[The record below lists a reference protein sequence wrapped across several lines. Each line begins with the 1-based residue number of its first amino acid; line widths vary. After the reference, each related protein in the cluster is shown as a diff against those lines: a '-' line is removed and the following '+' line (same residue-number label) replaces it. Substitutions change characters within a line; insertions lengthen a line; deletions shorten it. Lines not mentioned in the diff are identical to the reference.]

1 MQPKIK
7 RDTLFLIADVETLSN
22 LAGDKPLVWEVG
34 LALVRGDGLILGSW
48 GSLVNVHD
56 MVGRGFKQTPSTL
69 AWLMSQEAEV
79 RFRFKQACE
88 YDTPT
93 LIDVMQEM
101 TTWIK
106 NTISAHMNQG
116 EIRFP
121 VRNLYL
127 LGRGAAFDCPIMEV
141 LYREVNSE
149 SVPLPWLFY
158 NGACLRTF
166 EMIFPVRVPN
176 IGTAHRAEHDALW
189 EAQCLSR
196 QLAVYWQFAGQINA
210 ACYQMDTQAQPL
222 TPSELIPLGNILTED
237 DNKLTLYA
245 KPDTPSAI
253 PLPNANQWIDEY
265 AHTQNDEPCLHQNC
279 PDCHGMFVK
288 SNGEQCVHTMI
299 CRCPNCQKECM

>member
-56 MVGRGFKQTPSTL
+56 MVARGFKQTPSTL
-69 AWLMSQEAEV
+69 AWLMNQEAEV
-79 RFRFKQACE
+79 RFRFKKACE
-88 YDTPT
+88 SDTPI

-106 NTISAHMNQG
+106 KTVSAHMNWG
-116 EIRFP
+116 EIHFP
-121 VRNLYL
+121 IRNLYL

-141 LYREVNSE
+141 LYREVNNDSE
-149 SVPLPWLFY
+149 PLPWLFY

-166 EMIFPVRVPN
+166 EMIFPIRAPN
-176 IGTAHRAEHDALW
+176 TGTAHRADHDALW

-196 QLAVYWQFAGQINA
+196 QLAVYWQFASQINA
-210 ACYQMDTQAQPL
+210 ACYQMDTQGQSL
-222 TPSELIPLGNILTED
+222 TPNELIPLGKIITED
-237 DNKLTLYA
+237 TDSKLTLYA
-245 KPDTPSAI
+245 KPDTPSI
-253 PLPNANQWIDEY
+253 SPLSNTSQF
-265 AHTQNDEPCLHQNC
+265 QNDKPCLHHNC
-279 PDCHGMFVK
+279 PDCHGLFIK
-288 SNGEQCVHTMI
+288 SNGEPCMHLMA
-299 CRCPNCQKECM
+299 CHCPHCQKESM